1 MPEGIALFIYAYS
14 PDFLFILPGLQP
26 LHLLAGQEPPRS
38 ALEVLLRET
47 RIVNAVE
54 FGHGV
59 PQELENTAH
68 DAVAARVDLDAH
80 LLLVLLDVGNLVGE
94 DLAVFERDALGDAVH
109 VGARQG
115 FVERHLVD
123 FLLLVGRVR
132 QLLRKVAVVGEQQQ
146 PEAVLVETS
155 HRVDALRA
163 GARDQLHDRLSGMG
177 IVERSDVALGL
188 VQHQVDL
195 LLALH
200 RLVVEPHFVGRQH
213 LGSQFGDDLAVD
225 RNDARRDEIVGLAAR
240 ADTRLGDEAVQAH
253 LARLLLGIEFRI
265 RRRFVVVFLIGRFE
279 RFVDELPV
287 AEFLIPE
294 FFLAEL
300 LLAVGLVAELLG
312 SEFLLAVG
320 RLVAVTAARTLLVAA
335 VTVTVVAGFV
345 AEGTPRTVVV
355 LTLTVAIRTRLI
367 VILTRTVAIGTR
379 AVVIRT
385 ARAVALPAGFVA
397 VVRLL
402 EDRTVVGREMWKVIE
417 K

>member
-1 MPEGIALFIYAYS
+1 
-14 PDFLFILPGLQP
+14 
-26 LHLLAGQEPPRS
+26 
-38 ALEVLLRET
+38 
-47 RIVNAVE
+47 
-54 FGHGV
+54 
-59 PQELENTAH
+59 
-68 DAVAARVDLDAH
+68 
-80 LLLVLLDVGNLVGE
+80 
-94 DLAVFERDALGDAVH
+94 
-109 VGARQG
+109 
-115 FVERHLVD
+115 
-123 FLLLVGRVR
+123 
-132 QLLRKVAVVGEQQQ
+132 
-146 PEAVLVETS
+146 
-155 HRVDALRA
+155 
-163 GARDQLHDRLSGMG
+163 MG

-213 LGSQFGDDLAVD
+213 LGPQFGDDLAVD

-240 ADTRLGDEAVQAH
+240 ADARLGDEAVQAH

-265 RRRFVVVFLIGRFE
+265 RRRFVVVFLIGRFK

-294 FFLAEL
+294 FFL
-300 LLAVGLVAELLG
+300 AELLG

-355 LTLTVAIRTRLI
+355 LTRAVAIRTRLI
-367 VILTRTVAIGTR
+367 VVLTLTVAVRTR

-402 EDRTVVGREMWKVIE
+402 EDRTVVGREMGVIRSPAFGPVFKGGLLRIGGITLQTRATLDTLRRSHYGALAFVASE
-417 K
+417 AFEHRGRVVFRIFHFLFV

>member
-1 MPEGIALFIYAYS
+1 
-14 PDFLFILPGLQP
+14 
-26 LHLLAGQEPPRS
+26 
-38 ALEVLLRET
+38 
-47 RIVNAVE
+47 
-54 FGHGV
+54 
-59 PQELENTAH
+59 
-68 DAVAARVDLDAH
+68 
-80 LLLVLLDVGNLVGE
+80 
-94 DLAVFERDALGDAVH
+94 
-109 VGARQG
+109 
-115 FVERHLVD
+115 
-123 FLLLVGRVR
+123 
-132 QLLRKVAVVGEQQQ
+132 
-146 PEAVLVETS
+146 
-155 HRVDALRA
+155 
-163 GARDQLHDRLSGMG
+163 MG

-213 LGSQFGDDLAVD
+213 LGPQFGDNFAVD

-240 ADTRLGDEAVQAH
+240 ADARLGDEAVQAH

-320 RLVAVTAARTLLVAA
+320 RLIAVTAARTLLVAA

-367 VILTRTVAIGTR
+367 VVLTLTVAIGTR

-402 EDRTVVGREMWKVIE
+402 EDRTVVGREMGVIRSPAFGPVFKGGLLRIGGITLQTRATLDTLRRSHYGALAFVASE
-417 K
+417 AFEHRGRVVFRIFHFLFSTNNIVAGKDSAERERCRIIGALPDRSLSRRASVRPQR

>member
-1 MPEGIALFIYAYS
+1 M
-14 PDFLFILPGLQP
+14 
-26 LHLLAGQEPPRS
+26 
-38 ALEVLLRET
+38 
-47 RIVNAVE
+47 
-54 FGHGV
+54 
-59 PQELENTAH
+59 
-68 DAVAARVDLDAH
+68 DLDAH

-109 VGARQG
+109 VGARQR

-155 HRVDALRA
+155 HRVDTLRA

-240 ADTRLGDEAVQAH
+240 ADSRLGDEAVQAH

-345 AEGTPRTVVV
+345 SEGTPRTVVV

-367 VILTRTVAIGTR
+367 VVLTLTVAIGTR

-402 EDRTVVGREMWKVIE
+402 EDRTVVGREMGVIRSPAFGPVFKGGLLRIGGITLQTRATLDTLRRSHYGALAFVASE
-417 K
+417 AFEHRGRVVFRIFHFLFV

>member
-1 MPEGIALFIYAYS
+1 M
-14 PDFLFILPGLQP
+14 
-26 LHLLAGQEPPRS
+26 
-38 ALEVLLRET
+38 
-47 RIVNAVE
+47 
-54 FGHGV
+54 
-59 PQELENTAH
+59 
-68 DAVAARVDLDAH
+68 DLDAH

-109 VGARQG
+109 IGARQR

-146 PEAVLVETS
+146 PEAVLVEAS

-213 LGSQFGDDLAVD
+213 LGPQFGDDLAVD

-240 ADTRLGDEAVQAH
+240 ADARLGDEAVQAH

-367 VILTRTVAIGTR
+367 VILTLTVAIGTR
-379 AVVIRT
+379 AVIIRT

-402 EDRTVVGREMWKVIE
+402 EDRTVVGREMGVIRSPAFGPVFKGGLLRIGGITLQTRATLDTLRRSHYGALAFVASE
-417 K
+417 AFEHRGRVVFRIFHFLFV

>member
-1 MPEGIALFIYAYS
+1 
-14 PDFLFILPGLQP
+14 
-26 LHLLAGQEPPRS
+26 
-38 ALEVLLRET
+38 
-47 RIVNAVE
+47 
-54 FGHGV
+54 
-59 PQELENTAH
+59 
-68 DAVAARVDLDAH
+68 
-80 LLLVLLDVGNLVGE
+80 
-94 DLAVFERDALGDAVH
+94 
-109 VGARQG
+109 
-115 FVERHLVD
+115 
-123 FLLLVGRVR
+123 
-132 QLLRKVAVVGEQQQ
+132 
-146 PEAVLVETS
+146 
-155 HRVDALRA
+155 
-163 GARDQLHDRLSGMG
+163 MG

-213 LGSQFGDDLAVD
+213 LGPQFGDDLAVD

-240 ADTRLGDEAVQAH
+240 ADARLGDEAVQAH
-253 LARLLLGIEFRI
+253 LTRLLLGIEFRI

-294 FFLAEL
+294 F

-402 EDRTVVGREMWKVIE
+402 EDRTVVGREMGVIRSPAFGPVFKGGLLRIGGITLQTRATLDTLRRSHYGALAFVASE
-417 K
+417 AFEHRGRVVFRIFHFLFV